1 MPLNKLKEHNV
12 GYRAW
17 PKSFDPQRPTILMIH
32 GAGGRSEVW
41 NAQIRPLGRNF
52 NAIAIDLP
60 GHGNTSRND
69 LADISAYAQWLTQV
83 TEACFETPVVL
94 MGHSMGGAICQK
106 VALQRPDL
114 IKALI
119 LVGTAPR
126 LKVAPVFLEGLKKNF
141 SDTVDAI
148 MKYAYSSSAPPI
160 MLNQGA
166 QLMKEVGQKALYN
179 DFAAC
184 DRFDVRN
191 EIHNIDLPTLIICG
205 EEDKLTPPSLCKKL
219 QEKIK
224 QSKITIIPA
233 AGHMVMIEAHRP
245 FNEAVSIFITS

>member
-1 MPLNKLKEHNV
+1 
-12 GYRAW
+12 
-17 PKSFDPQRPTILMIH
+17 MIH

-69 LADISAYAQWLTQV
+69 LADISAYAQWLTQLME
-83 TEACFETPVVL
+83 TCFEPPVIL

-106 VALQRPDL
+106 AALQRPDL

-166 QLMKEVGQKALYN
+166 QLMKEVGRKVLYN

-245 FNEAVSIFITS
+245 FNEAVSMFITS